1 MRKQQWMKSAFAHAP
16 IGIGM
21 ADLNGRWFFV
31 NEAFSELSGYME
43 DELLAMSFVDMTE
56 PEDLYREA
64 VVLDQL
70 MARKLE
76 RYELEKRLI
85 RKNGQALW
93 VSVDVAMHKERRAES
108 PYLLVYVKN
117 IHERK
122 LNELALKESELRYRN
137 LFEHDPDMIYAL
149 WQNGSMLVLNHACEQ
164 LTGYEP
170 NELVQLNTLLD
181 SSDLERVGRSFDK
194 ASKGF
199 PQSYELEFRHKSGHT
214 IGVSVVH
221 TAVVMDEREPVVYGI
236 AKRRSDSPKQSAALK
251 ESEERYRLLAEHS
264 VDMICRIA
272 PDGELLYVSPASRT
286 LLGYEPE
293 ELIGQSGYL
302 FVHEDDAGPL
312 RTRWQQL
319 DAPAD
324 RGVYSYRL
332 VRKDGQAVW
341 IEVASKIIRHE
352 LSGEHLETISV
363 FRDMT
368 LQRHR
373 EEKLRLSE
381 EMSALVASHA
391 QDLITYTT
399 PDGFFGYVSPSV
411 DRLLGYKPEELIGQH
426 SFALLHRDDISS
438 VLDSQLL
445 HHADVDMF
453 TLRMQHKN
461 GSYVWMESMVK
472 IIRDEEG
479 RLEKVLGIAR
489 DITERK
495 MAVDELKEQEERYR
509 QLVEHSP
516 DAVIISSEGEWL
528 YVNDTAVKLFGGFSK
543 EQVMG
548 HSRTFMPGGDLAG
561 DWKQQAP
568 VAAGQPQEPLEQ
580 RFVRLDG
587 RVIDVEVKSL
597 ATVYQNKPAVYMIVR
612 DVTER
617 KIAQERLQASE
628 RLNVAGQLAAGIA
641 HEIRNP
647 LTSLKGF
654 LKVIQPVS
662 SGKEE
667 HFAIMVGEIDR
678 IELIVSELLMLAKPD
693 QGSAIRHL
701 DLAQALRHVI
711 TLLEAQALLSG
722 VQLVMKSTAEPM
734 IVQGDENQ
742 LKQVFIN
749 MIKNAIEA
757 MPHGGEIC
765 IEPRRSG
772 GKVCV
777 LITDQGGGIPAE
789 CLPRLGEPFFT
800 TKANGTGLGLMV
812 SFKIVEHH
820 GGKIGISS
828 EMGHGTTF
836 DIQLPASG

>member
-1 MRKQQWMKSAFAHAP
+1 MRKQQLMKSAFAHAP

-31 NEAFSELSGYME
+31 NEAFSELTGYME
-43 DELLAMSFVDMTE
+43 EELLAMSFVDMTE

-76 RYELEKRLI
+76 SYELEKRLI
-85 RKNGQALW
+85 RKNGQAVW
-93 VSVDVAMHKERRAES
+93 VSVDVAMHKARRAES
-108 PYLLVYVKN
+108 PYLLVYVKS

-122 LNELALKESELRYRN
+122 LTELALKDSELRYRS

-149 WQNGSMLVLNHACEQ
+149 WQDGSILALNHACEQ
-164 LTGYEP
+164 LTGYGP
-170 NELVQLNTLLD
+170 GELVNMKVLLD
-181 SSDLERVGRSFDK
+181 AGDLERVARSFDK

-199 PQSYELEFRHKSGHT
+199 PQTYELEFRHKLGHT
-214 IGVSVVH
+214 FAVSVVH
-221 TAVVMDEREPVVYGI
+221 TAVLADDREPVVYGI
-236 AKRRSDSPKQSAALK
+236 AKQRSESPKQSAALK

-264 VDMICRIA
+264 IDMICRIA
-272 PDGELLYVSPASRT
+272 PDGELLYVSPASRA

-293 ELIGQSGYL
+293 ELMGRSGYL
-302 FVHEDDAGPL
+302 FVHEDDVIAL
-312 RTRWQQL
+312 RERWKQL
-319 DAPAD
+319 DIPGD

-341 IEVASKIIRHE
+341 IEVASRIIRHE

-368 LQRHR
+368 AQRLH

-381 EMSALVASHA
+381 EMSALVANHA

-399 PDGFFGYVSPSV
+399 PDGYFGYVSPSV
-411 DRLLGYKPEELIGQH
+411 ERLLGYKPEELIGQH
-426 SFALLHRDDISS
+426 SFTLFHRDDISS
-438 VLDSQLL
+438 VLGSQLL
-445 HHADVDMF
+445 QSSDVDMF
-453 TLRMQHKN
+453 TLRMQHRN
-461 GSYVWMESMVK
+461 GGYIWMESIVK
-472 IIRDEEG
+472 VIRDEEG

-528 YVNDTAVKLFGGFSK
+528 YVNDTAVKLFGGHSK
-543 EQVMG
+543 EQVLG
-548 HSRTFMPGGDLAG
+548 HSQAFMLSGDPAHEWNRL
-561 DWKQQAP
+561 AP
-568 VAAGQPQEPLEQ
+568 VAAGQPQESLEQ

-587 RVIDVEVKSL
+587 QVIDVEVKSL
-597 ATVYQNKPAVYMIVR
+597 ATMYRDKPAVHMIVR

-654 LKVIQPVS
+654 LKVIQPGT

-678 IELIVSELLMLAKPD
+678 IELIVSELLLLAKPD
-693 QGSAIRHL
+693 QGLAIRHI

-722 VQLVMKSTAEPM
+722 VNLVMKSTVEPM
-734 IVQGDENQ
+734 VVQGDENQ

-757 MPHGGEIC
+757 MPHGGEIR

-772 GKVCV
+772 GKVRV
-777 LITDQGGGIPAE
+777 LITDQGGGIPEE

-828 EMGHGTTF
+828 KQGYGTTF
-836 DIQLPASG
+836 DIQLPASS